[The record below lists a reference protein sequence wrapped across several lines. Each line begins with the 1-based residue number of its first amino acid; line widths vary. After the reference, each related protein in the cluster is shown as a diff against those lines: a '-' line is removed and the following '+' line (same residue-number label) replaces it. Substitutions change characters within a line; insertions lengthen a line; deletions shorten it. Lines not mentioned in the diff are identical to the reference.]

1 MSAKVTFLERAAPA
15 AAKVD
20 ANAPAAPPV
29 VTAPQSAVV
38 TRNGVTQVF
47 EVVQDI
53 AKARPVSTGA
63 TRQSDV
69 TITKGLGGGEVLVN
83 RPPEALKDGD
93 RVRVKQ

>member
-1 MSAKVTFLERAAPA
+1 VDAKAPPA
-15 AAKVD
+15 A
-20 ANAPAAPPV
+20 PV
-29 VTAPQSAVV
+29 VTAPQSAIV
-38 TRNGVTQVF
+38 TRGGATQVF

-53 AKARPVSTGA
+53 AKARPVTTGQ
-63 TRQSDV
+63 TRQNDV